1 MYRFPPTRIL
11 VPTDF
16 SEYSEQ
22 AIKYAAEM
30 AARNDG
36 SLTLLHVAPD
46 IPAIVSPIPES
57 TAMQA
62 WSFTEAL
69 RERCVAAHSRM
80 EESVGPIVGDV
91 EFTVRFEEGE
101 AASTIARVAREIDAD
116 LVVMGSHGR
125 TGLRRALLGSVAERT
140 VRLAETPVLIVR

>member
-1 MYRFPPTRIL
+1 MYRFPPRRIL

-16 SEYSEQ
+16 SEHSEH
-22 AIKYAAEM
+22 AVKYAASM
-30 AARNDG
+30 AARNEG
-36 SLTLLHVAPD
+36 HVTILHVAPD

-69 RERCVAAHSRM
+69 RERRTAAHGRM
-80 EESVGPIVGDV
+80 DDEIGPYLGDV
-91 EFTVRFEEGE
+91 EFEVLFEEGE
-101 AASTIARVAREIDAD
+101 PASTIARIADEREID

-140 VRLAETPVLIVR
+140 VRLAEVPVLIVR